1 MGIAWVKSS
10 DSFSNGN
17 CVEVA
22 EDGSRVLVR
31 DSKHPD
37 GPVLAFTRAEW
48 EAFLEGAKGGEF
60 DGLPGPAVAPCS

>member
-1 MGIAWVKSS
+1 MGIAWEKSS

-22 EDGSRVLVR
+22 EDGGRVLVR
-31 DSKHPD
+31 DSKHPG

-48 EAFLEGAKGGEF
+48 EAFLKGAKRGEF
-60 DGLPGPAVAPCS
+60 DGLPGCRFPG